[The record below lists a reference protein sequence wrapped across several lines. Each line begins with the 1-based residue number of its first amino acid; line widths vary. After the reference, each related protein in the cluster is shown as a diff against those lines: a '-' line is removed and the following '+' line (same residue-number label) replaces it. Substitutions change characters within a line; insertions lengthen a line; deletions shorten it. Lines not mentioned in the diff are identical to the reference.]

1 MSEGKLPKFRMLSGR
16 NVNRL
21 TTEHLLLCN
30 AAIAFFIE
38 GRPGVLPKI
47 MKKLGRGRTEH
58 EVFLEELGMDLVQF
72 DERLRSW
79 LVETEE

>member
-1 MSEGKLPKFRMLSGR
+1 
-16 NVNRL
+16 
-21 TTEHLLLCN
+21 
-30 AAIAFFIE
+30 
-38 GRPGVLPKI
+38 